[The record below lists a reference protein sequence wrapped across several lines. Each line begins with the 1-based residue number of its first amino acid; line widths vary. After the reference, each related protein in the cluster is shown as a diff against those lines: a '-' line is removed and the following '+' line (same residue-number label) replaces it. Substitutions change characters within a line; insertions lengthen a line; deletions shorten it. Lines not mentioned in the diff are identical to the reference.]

1 MAFSRVS
8 SENHLSAPMWPCCK
22 RDTPRVKQALS
33 TVGRALFVERP
44 SKRERRS
51 VRRLE
56 DGVVREM
63 GLAAHAFDVDVTKEV
78 GDGPQTS
85 AGAHRNRHVIVVDII
100 IVQAFE
106 PCLLADHLPRLTER
120 DQYTLIATNSSA
132 APKSVRAARLGC
144 H

>member
-8 SENHLSAPMWPCCK
+8 SKNHQSAPMWPCRK
-22 RDTPRVKQALS
+22 RDTLRVKQVLS

-44 SKRERRS
+44 GKKERRS

-63 GLAAHAFDVDVTKEV
+63 GLAAHALDVDVTEEV

-85 AGAHRNRHVIVVDII
+85 AGAHRNRHVVVADIMM
-100 IVQAFE
+100 ALASE
-106 PCLLADHLPRLTER
+106 PCLSADHLPRLTER
-120 DQYTLIATNSSA
+120 EWRALIAT
-132 APKSVRAARLGC
+132 
-144 H
+144 